1 MGTGQRAQFV
11 KGRERKEIKSVKKE
25 LKRKDERN
33 T

>member
-1 MGTGQRAQFV
+1 MGTGQKAQSV

-25 LKRKDERN
+25 LKIKDEMN